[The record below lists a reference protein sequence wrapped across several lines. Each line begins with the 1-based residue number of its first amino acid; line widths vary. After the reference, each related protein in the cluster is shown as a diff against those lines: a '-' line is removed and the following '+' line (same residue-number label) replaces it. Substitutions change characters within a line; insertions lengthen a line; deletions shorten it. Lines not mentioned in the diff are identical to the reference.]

1 MASYD
6 MALVDELRKRVD
18 ASYMEALAGL
28 DQAEGDLLRALAAIE
43 RMRAERETAES
54 SGEMVGRAIA
64 LAKEGK
70 LKGLRVKLG
79 GRTVR
84 ELPLPKGM
92 GGAMVGAV
100 VSTLLAQL
108 AVELVTG
115 EAGDQEAA

>member
-18 ASYMEALAGL
+18 ASYSEALAGL
-28 DQAEGDLLRALAAIE
+28 DQAQGDLLRALAAFE
-43 RMRAERETAES
+43 RMRAERESAES
-54 SGEMVGRAIA
+54 SGEMVGRTIA

-100 VSTLLAQL
+100 VSALLAQL

-115 EAGDQEAA
+115 EPGDQEAA

>member
-6 MALVDELRKRVD
+6 MALVDELKKRVD
-18 ASYMEALAGL
+18 ASYTEALAGL

-43 RMRAERETAES
+43 RMRAERESAES

-115 EAGDQEAA
+115 EPSDQEAA